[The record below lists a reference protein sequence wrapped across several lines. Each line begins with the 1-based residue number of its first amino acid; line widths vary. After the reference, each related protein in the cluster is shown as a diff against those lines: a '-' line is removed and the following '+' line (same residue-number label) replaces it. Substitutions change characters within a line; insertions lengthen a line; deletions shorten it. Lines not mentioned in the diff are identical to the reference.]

1 MDHQDA
7 PVLVQVE
14 NLRKSFFRPEGVV
27 NVLNG
32 IDLTIRKG
40 DAAAVVG
47 ISGAGKSTL
56 LHILGTLEPPTEGK
70 VSIAG
75 VAVETIN
82 SRALA
87 EFRNTNL
94 GFVFQFHHLLPEFS
108 ALENT
113 MMPALIARVP
123 AAEAGERAEKI
134 LADLGLAHRI
144 KHKTGELSGGEQQRV
159 AIARAVILEP
169 QLILADEPTGNL
181 DAATGRAVEDILIRL
196 NRERGITLLIVTHN
210 EGLARRMDY
219 MVRILDGK
227 VAGIEQGTG

>member
-7 PVLVQVE
+7 PVLVEVKD
-14 NLRKSFFRPEGVV
+14 LHKSFIRPEGVV
-27 NVLNG
+27 SVLNG
-32 IDLTIRKG
+32 IDLTIKKG

-56 LHILGTLEPPTEGK
+56 LHILGTLEPPTAGT

-75 VAVETIN
+75 QAVETIA
-82 SRALA
+82 SRELA
-87 EFRNTNL
+87 EFRNQNL

-113 MMPALIARVP
+113 MMPALISRLPVEEAR
-123 AAEAGERAEKI
+123 ERAEKI
-134 LADLGLAHRI
+134 LADLGLGHRMN
-144 KHKTGELSGGEQQRV
+144 HKTGELSGGEQQRV
-159 AIARAVILEP
+159 AIARAVILAP
-169 QLILADEPTGNL
+169 ALILADEPTGNL
-181 DAATGRAVEDILIRL
+181 DAATGRAVEDILLNL

-219 MVRILDGK
+219 LVRIHDGR
-227 VAGIEQGTG
+227 VAGIEPGDR